1 VYGTAPARAALAA
14 TSSIPV
20 FAISVG
26 DPVRARLVEGLA
38 HPGGNLTGNTVL
50 GPDIGAKR
58 LGASRSF
65 GCGLLE
71 VARPALRPHRTGVFL
86 LATSVLLCCKRATLY
101 KKNAR
106 VAPRSLTLVSFR
118 LSCGRGV
125 NWGRA
130 MIRIIIDAVL
140 FSCMG
145 AFIAEIVVA
154 AATFIS

>member
-14 TSSIPV
+14 TSSIPI

-71 VARPALRPHRTGVFL
+71 VARPALRPHRTGAFL

-101 KKNAR
+101 KKT
-106 VAPRSLTLVSFR
+106 PGSPQ
-118 LSCGRGV
+118 
-125 NWGRA
+125 
-130 MIRIIIDAVL
+130 DP
-140 FSCMG
+140 
-145 AFIAEIVVA
+145 
-154 AATFIS
+154 